1 MGALHQTGKLHCPYA
16 MCNKTFEKPIVLTDT
31 TKLIRETYYA
41 CPHCRSKIEIVV
53 EDPNNPK
60 LVQVEDV
67 FNISQKA
74 PAQCKHGLGFL
85 GDFPDNAD
93 IPDEC
98 AICPK
103 VMQCF
108 IKRQIH

>member
-1 MGALHQTGKLHCPYA
+1 MGALHQSGKLHCPYT
-16 MCNKTFEKPIVLTDT
+16 MCNKAFEKPIVLTDT

-41 CPHCRSKIEIVV
+41 CPHCRSRIEIDT
-53 EDPNNPK
+53 EDPTNPR
-60 LVQVEDV
+60 LVRVDTM
-67 FNISQKA
+67 FNISQKG
-74 PAQCKHGLGFL
+74 PSQCKHNFGHL
-85 GDFPDNAD
+85 GDLPDNAE

-108 IKRQIH
+108 IRSRNP